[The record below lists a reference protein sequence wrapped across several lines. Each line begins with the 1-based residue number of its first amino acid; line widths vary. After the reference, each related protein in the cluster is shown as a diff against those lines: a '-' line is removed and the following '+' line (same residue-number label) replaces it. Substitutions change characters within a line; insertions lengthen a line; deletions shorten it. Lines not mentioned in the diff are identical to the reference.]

1 KGRVLDFGQLR
12 ARARGFRIYH
22 RTIDFTARYRKTFVT
37 LLVLL
42 FGLPVFYLPAA
53 WEGQEWY
60 NKTVGSTLY
69 QEEIRPY
76 VGKAL
81 GGSLR
86 MFVRGVFEK
95 SSYRELEKTRLYV
108 SVRLPF
114 GNTLDQM
121 DFIVREFEA
130 YLK

>member
-1 KGRVLDFGQLR
+1 R
-12 ARARGFRIYH
+12 
-22 RTIDFTARYRKTFVT
+22 
-37 LLVLL
+37 
-42 FGLPVFYLPAA
+42 
-53 WEGQEWY
+53 EWY
-60 NKTVGSTLY
+60 NKTVGSTRY

-76 VGKAL
+76 VDRAL

-95 SSYRELEKTRLYV
+95 SSYREPEKTRLHV

-121 DFIVREFEA
+121 DFIVRQFETYLKDVAWIDQLGSSVQSGQHASFAITFREA
-130 YLK
+130 Y